1 MNTSAGRALR
11 RAAPILL
18 LFLLLGSLLL
28 GGCNLFRRPR
38 PRQPYKKLS
47 PPVAYEIMRDNPE
60 ILVLDL
66 RRPEEYNGETGHIRR
81 ARNLPLARLPFRLLE
96 IASYRDDGT
105 VLVYCHEGTDCG
117 AQGIRILLA
126 SGFESVI
133 LMEGG
138 IEQWIRGGFKT
149 VLPAN
154 LAGRRDSDEEPLMPA
169 RPEKKKTS
177 EQLEVP
183 VTPPPVPPPA
193 PSPPPPGVA
202 APRQIG

>member
-1 MNTSAGRALR
+1 MEESR
-11 RAAPILL
+11 RASAILL
-18 LFLLLGSLLL
+18 LLLLLGSLLL
-28 GGCNLFRRPR
+28 GGCNLFRRQRSP
-38 PRQPYKKLS
+38 QPYKKLS

-96 IASYRDDGT
+96 IASYQDGT

-117 AQGIRILLA
+117 DQGIKTLLA

-133 LMEGG
+133 LMDGG

-154 LAGRRDSDEEPLMPA
+154 LAGRRETDEEPLMPA
-169 RPEKKKTS
+169 RPEKKRS
-177 EQLEVP
+177 EPQEVP
-183 VTPPPVPPPA
+183 VTPPPMPPT

>member
-1 MNTSAGRALR
+1 MGTSR
-11 RAAPILL
+11 RASTILL
-18 LFLLLGSLLL
+18 LSLFLGSLGL
-28 GGCNLFRRPR
+28 GGCNLFRRSKP
-38 PRQPYKKLS
+38 PQPYKKLS
-47 PPVAYEIMRDNPE
+47 PPVAYEIIRDNPE

-81 ARNLPLARLPFRLLE
+81 SRNLPLARLPFRLLE
-96 IASYRDDGT
+96 IASYRDGT
-105 VLVYCHEGTDCG
+105 VLVYCHESTECGDQGT
-117 AQGIRILLA
+117 RILLS

-149 VLPAN
+149 VLPAS
-154 LAGRRDSDEEPLMPA
+154 LAGRRETDEEPLMPA
-169 RPEKKKTS
+169 RPEKKRS
-177 EQLEVP
+177 GPQEVP
-183 VTPPPVPPPA
+183 VDPPPMPPP